1 MKNHRTALETDMSA
15 SSILVAK
22 PTSPASVSRL
32 TQRASS
38 RGASPIHVASSRLMI
53 ARNTRRVSKLAV
65 VPVRAFLG
73 FGKSKEEKAIEE
85 FAASDLGKRALEH
98 ASRGGGLASMLEFGK
113 KELER
118 EHVPTDSHIIDA
130 KTRVLCATLINK
142 VVDVPI
148 INEATEQIIALKAV
162 DVVADHM
169 EAELEKAGLATFFDG
184 VRDMSEKDVDKWVK
198 KVAERVNEAVDLPML
213 DETQEGIVIE
223 MVVRL
228 IAHKFVEGNK
238 KREKKGWFGR

>member
-1 MKNHRTALETDMSA
+1 M
-15 SSILVAK
+15 
-22 PTSPASVSRL
+22 
-32 TQRASS
+32 
-38 RGASPIHVASSRLMI
+38 
-53 ARNTRRVSKLAV
+53 
-65 VPVRAFLG
+65 
-73 FGKSKEEKAIEE
+73 
-85 FAASDLGKRALEH
+85 
-98 ASRGGGLASMLEFGK
+98 
-113 KELER
+113 
-118 EHVPTDSHIIDA
+118 
-130 KTRVLCATLINK
+130 LCATLINK

-198 KVAERVNEAVDLPML
+198 GVTERVNKAVDLPML

-228 IAHKFVEGNK
+228 IAHKFVGEQEEGEEGLV
-238 KREKKGWFGR
+238 RTIEGRAASVPLKISRVLRFQRRPFTRSLSNAQ

>member
-1 MKNHRTALETDMSA
+1 MPA
-15 SSILVAK
+15 SSIIVAN
-22 PTSPASVSRL
+22 PIPASVSRL

-38 RGASPIHVASSRLMI
+38 RGASPIHVASSRMMI
-53 ARNTRRVSKLAV
+53 PRNTRRVSKLAV

-98 ASRGGGLASMLEFGK
+98 ASKGGGLASMLEFGK
-113 KELER
+113 KELE
-118 EHVPTDSHIIDA
+118 VIPTDSTIIDA
-130 KTRVLCATLINK
+130 KTRVLCATLINN

>member
-1 MKNHRTALETDMSA
+1 LEPM
-15 SSILVAK
+15 
-22 PTSPASVSRL
+22 RNL
-32 TQRASS
+32 TLFD
-38 RGASPIHVASSRLMI
+38 G
-53 ARNTRRVSKLAV
+53 LAV
-65 VPVRAFLG
+65 ITG
-73 FGKSKEEKAIEE
+73 FG
-85 FAASDLGKRALEH
+85 G
-98 ASRGGGLASMLEFGK
+98 
-113 KELER
+113 
-118 EHVPTDSHIIDA
+118 
-130 KTRVLCATLINK
+130 NN

-198 KVAERVNEAVDLPML
+198 GVTERVNKAVDLPML

>member
-1 MKNHRTALETDMSA
+1 MPA
-15 SSILVAK
+15 SSIIVAN
-22 PTSPASVSRL
+22 PIPASVSRL

-38 RGASPIHVASSRLMI
+38 RGASPIHGAPTRPPRTVPRK
-53 ARNTRRVSKLAV
+53 RRVSLAV

-98 ASRGGGLASMLEFGK
+98 ASKGGGLASMLEFGK
-113 KELER
+113 KELE
-118 EHVPTDSHIIDA
+118 VIPTDSTIIDA
-130 KTRVLCATLINK
+130 KTRVLCATLLNN
-142 VVDVPI
+142 VVDIPI

-198 KVAERVNEAVDLPML
+198 GVGERVNKAVDLPML

>member
-1 MKNHRTALETDMSA
+1 
-15 SSILVAK
+15 
-22 PTSPASVSRL
+22 
-32 TQRASS
+32 
-38 RGASPIHVASSRLMI
+38 
-53 ARNTRRVSKLAV
+53 
-65 VPVRAFLG
+65 
-73 FGKSKEEKAIEE
+73 
-85 FAASDLGKRALEH
+85 
-98 ASRGGGLASMLEFGK
+98 MLEFGK

-198 KVAERVNEAVDLPML
+198 KVGERINKAVDLPML

-223 MVVRL
+223 MVVKL

-238 KREKKGWFGR
+238 KREKKFCSSVSLAVKNNYQRHGW

>member
-1 MKNHRTALETDMSA
+1 MSA
-15 SSILVAK
+15 SSILVAN
-22 PTSPASVSRL
+22 SIPASVSRL

-38 RGASPIHVASSRLMI
+38 RGASPVHVASSRLI
-53 ARNTRRVSKLAV
+53 PRKTRRVANVAV

-73 FGKSKEEKAIEE
+73 FGKSEEEKAIEE

-98 ASRGGGLASMLEFGK
+98 ASKGGGLASMLEFGK

-169 EAELEKAGLATFFDG
+169 EAELEKAGLATFQPSVHELG
-184 VRDMSEKDVDKWVK
+184 
-198 KVAERVNEAVDLPML
+198 
-213 DETQEGIVIE
+213 
-223 MVVRL
+223 
-228 IAHKFVEGNK
+228 
-238 KREKKGWFGR
+238 

>member
-15 SSILVAK
+15 SSILVAN
-22 PTSPASVSRL
+22 PMSPASVSRL

-38 RGASPIHVASSRLMI
+38 RGASPIHGAP
-53 ARNTRRVSKLAV
+53 TRPPTRTVPRKNAV

-223 MVVRL
+223 MVVKL

>member
-1 MKNHRTALETDMSA
+1 MPA
-15 SSILVAK
+15 SSIIVAN
-22 PTSPASVSRL
+22 PIPASVSRL

-38 RGASPIHVASSRLMI
+38 RGASPIHGAP
-53 ARNTRRVSKLAV
+53 TRPPRTRTVPRKNGRVSLAV

-98 ASRGGGLASMLEFGK
+98 ASKGGGLASMLEFGK
-113 KELER
+113 KELE
-118 EHVPTDSHIIDA
+118 VIPTDSTIIDA
-130 KTRVLCATLINK
+130 KTRVLCATLINN

-184 VRDMSEKDVDKWVK
+184 VRDMSEKDFDKWVK
-198 KVAERVNEAVDLPML
+198 GVTERVNKAVDLPML

>member
-1 MKNHRTALETDMSA
+1 MPA
-15 SSILVAK
+15 SSIIVAN
-22 PTSPASVSRL
+22 PIPASVSRL

-38 RGASPIHVASSRLMI
+38 RGASPIHGAP
-53 ARNTRRVSKLAV
+53 TRPPKGRMVPRKNGRVSLAV

-98 ASRGGGLASMLEFGK
+98 ASKGGGLASMLEFGK
-113 KELER
+113 KELE
-118 EHVPTDSHIIDA
+118 VIPTDSTIIDA
-130 KTRVLCATLINK
+130 KTRVLCATLINN

-198 KVAERVNEAVDLPML
+198 GVTERVNKAVDLPML

>member
-15 SSILVAK
+15 SSILVAN

-130 KTRVLCATLINK
+130 KTRVLCAT
-142 VVDVPI
+142 PI

-198 KVAERVNEAVDLPML
+198 KVADRVNEAVDLPML

-223 MVVRL
+223 MVVKL

>member
-1 MKNHRTALETDMSA
+1 MSA
-15 SSILVAK
+15 SPNLASAV
-22 PTSPASVSRL
+22 PAASRL

-38 RGASPIHVASSRLMI
+38 RGASPIQAGRL
-53 ARNTRRVSKLAV
+53 RTFLRPRVV
-65 VPVRAFLG
+65 VPTRAFLS
-73 FGKSKEEKAIEE
+73 FGKIKEEKAIEE
-85 FAASDLGKRALEH
+85 FAASDLGQRALAH
-98 ASRGGGLASMLEFGK
+98 AAKGGGLESMLDFGK
-113 KELER
+113 RELEAS
-118 EHVPTDSHIIDA
+118 HVPTDSHIIDA

-169 EAELEKAGLATFFDG
+169 ELELEKAGFAVFFDG

-198 KVAERVNEAVDLPML
+198 GVSGKVNKAVDLPML
-213 DETQEGIVIE
+213 DETQEEIVIE
-223 MVVRL
+223 MVVKL

-238 KREKKGWFGR
+238 KREKQKKDWFGR